1 MPLKYCL
8 PIINKDKNNIIK
20 TIRLNRAGYDF
31 FEVWLDYISGL
42 DAVFIETLEKLAK
55 RKLIF
60 LFRRKN
66 LEPIKLS
73 LEKRLAIISQL
84 KNSASFIDLDISSQR
99 GELDYI
105 KANRLSIKTIISYH
119 NYQTTP
125 PDAKLKTI
133 IRAINA
139 YRPAIL
145 KIAALCASHNDAL
158 RLLQLQLDLK
168 NNQTKHIIIGMGKF
182 GVITRIFGS
191 LWGNEIIFA
200 PQKASAQSAAGQFTK
215 EKLEAILNNLKV

>member
-31 FEVWLDYISGL
+31 FEVWLDYVSGL
-42 DAVFIETLEKLAK
+42 DAAFIEALEKMAK
-55 RKLIF
+55 GKLVF
-60 LFRRKN
+60 LWRRKN
-66 LEPIKLS
+66 LEPIKSNLG
-73 LEKRLAIISQL
+73 KRLAIISQL
-84 KNSASFIDLDISSQR
+84 KNSSSFIDLDISSQR

-105 KANRLSIKTIISYH
+105 KDNRLPIKTIISYH

-133 IRAINA
+133 ISAIRA

-158 RLLQLQLDLK
+158 RLLQLQLELK
-168 NNQTKHIIIGMGKF
+168 NKKTKHIIIGMGEY
-182 GVITRIFGS
+182 GAITRIFGS

-200 PQKASAQSAAGQFTK
+200 PQKVSEQSAAGQLTK
-215 EKLEAILNNLKV
+215 RELETILNNLKD